1 MGILGQSTT
10 NLITNLLTGYLGD
23 ASIGAGVSITYKM
36 SGVTVT
42 NWSPTTQLIPDM
54 YTNFSG
60 VSAFKG
66 SYTFEE
72 IERSGGRIE
81 AGFVK
86 FIIMNNQVTGILSVD
101 DMIYHSAT
109 SDQSAT
115 TYQVKYFINDP
126 LHICYFIAGEAI

>member
-1 MGILGQSTT
+1 MILDQSTT
-10 NLITNLLTGYLGD
+10 NLVKNLITGYLGD
-23 ASIGAGVSITYKM
+23 TSIGAGVSITYKM
-36 SGVTVT
+36 TGVSVI

-66 SYTFEE
+66 SYNFEE

-86 FIIMNNQVTGILSVD
+86 FILMNNQVTGVLSVD
-101 DMIYHSAT
+101 DMIYQSAT

-115 TYQVKYFINDP
+115 TYQVKYFTNDP
-126 LHICYFIAGEAI
+126 LHICYFIAGRAI

>member
-1 MGILGQSTT
+1 MGLLDQSTT
-10 NLITNLLTGYLGD
+10 NLITKLISGYLGD
-23 ASIGAGVSITYKM
+23 TSIGAGVSITYKM
-36 SGVTVT
+36 TGTTVAL
-42 NWSPTTQLIPDM
+42 WSPTTQLIPDM

-60 VSAFKG
+60 VSVFKG
-66 SYTFEE
+66 SYNFEE

-86 FIIMNNQVTGILSVD
+86 FILMNNQVTGILSTD
-101 DMIYHSAT
+101 DMIYQAGT

-115 TYQVKYFINDP
+115 TYQVKYFTNDP

>member
-1 MGILGQSTT
+1 MGILDQSTT
-10 NLITNLLTGYLGD
+10 NLVKNLIGGYLGD
-23 ASIGAGVSITYKM
+23 TSIGAGVSITYKM
-36 SGVTVT
+36 TGTTVAL
-42 NWSPTTQLIPDM
+42 WSPTTQLIPNM

-66 SYTFEE
+66 SYNFEE
-72 IERSGGRIE
+72 IERSGGLISV
-81 AGFVK
+81 GSVK

-101 DMIYHSAT
+101 DMIYQAGT

-115 TYQVKYFINDP
+115 TYQVKYFTNDP

>member
-1 MGILGQSTT
+1 MGILDQSTINLVK
-10 NLITNLLTGYLGD
+10 NLIKGYLGD
-23 ASIGAGVSITYKM
+23 TSIGAGVSITYKM
-36 SGVTVT
+36 TGVTVI

-66 SYTFEE
+66 SYNFEE
-72 IERSGGRIE
+72 IEMSGGKIE
-81 AGFVK
+81 LGFVK
-86 FIIMNNQVTGILSVD
+86 FILMNNQITGVLSVD
-101 DMIYHSAT
+101 DMIYQSAT

-115 TYQVKYFINDP
+115 TYQVKYFTNDP